1 MYKCEVENCEYTM
14 TDSAMTRK
22 LETKVYK
29 ESIKCPRCG
38 SKLLFI
44 DELYIKAEKYKKS
57 MLLQE
62 KNK

>member
-29 ESIKCPRCG
+29 ESIKCPR
-38 SKLLFI
+38 
-44 DELYIKAEKYKKS
+44 
-57 MLLQE
+57 
-62 KNK
+62 